1 MNSFHDFLAGF
12 GRYFRPWWG
21 LLVYAGFWVSPVPA
35 ANPTV
40 SADEGWVLLSGYLFR
55 DAHDAFT
62 GDHGPVGRQRQ
73 LGEAASLIND
83 PPVTGAK
90 ISRAESLLE
99 NLVND
104 VPGDEVALFARYLS
118 ARIKHVHRDAPV
130 TETESAYRA
139 VMLAAPDHA
148 LAQVAA
154 SKLALVLL
162 YQRPDLSIAERLQ
175 AAAELEA
182 LAARAA
188 LSETACAYYRAL
200 VGAALFYDVVDE
212 RVLTWL
218 QRAEAL
224 GSADVLAAAGIRIQL
239 AEVART
245 LGRRQEAIGY
255 YQSFLDSIL
264 PTDNRYRTARERMLE
279 LMEAQP

>member
-1 MNSFHDFLAGF
+1 MLCGGMGAG
-12 GRYFRPWWG
+12 P
-21 LLVYAGFWVSPVPA
+21 LPA
-35 ANPTV
+35 ANPATT
-40 SADEGWVLLSGYLFR
+40 ADAGWALLAGYLFR

-62 GDHGPVGRQRQ
+62 GDHGPAGRQRQ

-99 NLVND
+99 SLVTD
-104 VPGDEVALFARYLS
+104 VPGDEVALFARYLH
-118 ARIKHVHRDAPV
+118 ARIKHVHRDTPA
-130 TETESAYRA
+130 TEIESAYRA
-139 VMLAAPDHA
+139 VMRAAPNHA
-148 LAQVAA
+148 LAQVTA

-162 YQRPDLSIAERLQ
+162 YQPSDLNIAARLQ
-175 AAAELEA
+175 AAAELES

-188 LSETACAYYRAL
+188 LPETACAYYRAL

-255 YQSFLDSIL
+255 YQSFLDFIL
-264 PTDNRYRTARERMLE
+264 PTDNRFRTARERMLE
-279 LMEAQP
+279 LMEVQP